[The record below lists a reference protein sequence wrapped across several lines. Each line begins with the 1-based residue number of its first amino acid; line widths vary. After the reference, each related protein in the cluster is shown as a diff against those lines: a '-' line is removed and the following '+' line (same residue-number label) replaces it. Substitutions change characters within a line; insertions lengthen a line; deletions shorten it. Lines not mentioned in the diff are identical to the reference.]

1 MFTGSLN
8 RTVVIVNMN
17 PETRQ
22 LSAGFQQLYCDAAVF
37 EAFSA
42 WHPISFRSVLPFQ
55 AQAPVVDDP
64 RLIAAEAAHLASRT
78 DATRRDVVE
87 AFFQCGLLSEQ
98 EAASLKPVVDYFD
111 ADFFEL
117 MGDVYANAGMFI
129 CALRWHRE
137 FIAEL
142 EAQSTDSAADKES
155 VYASVG
161 YCLYSLGLFAEAVAW
176 SKSCIGPGQMAD
188 TVCRTLINYEAQLQG
203 GCVRGIER
211 VGTRVRY
218 TASVFDSA
226 QANQLTSRLMLALET
241 FAPFQKSYLGWISS
255 EEPAPQI

>member
-1 MFTGSLN
+1 MPKLYRGNRDMSPYYASLN
-8 RTVVIVNMN
+8 K
-17 PETRQ
+17 
-22 LSAGFQQLYCDAAVF
+22 QLYCDAAVF

-42 WHPISFRSVLPFQ
+42 WHPISFRRVLPFQ
-55 AQAPVVDDP
+55 AQDPVVDDS

-87 AFFQCGLLSEQ
+87 VYRQCGLLSEK

-117 MGDVYANAGMFI
+117 MGEVYANAGMFI

-142 EAQSTDSAADKES
+142 EAQSTDSTADKDS

-176 SKSCIGPGQMAD
+176 SKSCIGPHQMAD

-218 TASVFDSA
+218 TASVFDPA
-226 QANQLTSRLMLALET
+226 LADQLTPGSCWR
-241 FAPFQKSYLGWISS
+241 
-255 EEPAPQI
+255 